1 MQALMAVLLA
11 LAAAPAVPKPIFA
24 TKSESAFI
32 DDGFALSPQGD
43 RLAYIRTNGADV
55 VQVEIV
61 SLPAGKTDATFSIA
75 QFTKTPERVLFT
87 ADGKHLV
94 VVSKAPEEDKREA
107 QAYDLAGKPAGKKI
121 GPTQQ
126 IAVSSVDGKPAVVT
140 FSDKDKEGV
149 HTYEV
154 VAYAADGKQFG
165 KKTLA
170 ADKTGLMKEKAAGP
184 DGFKV
189 VYWFDDFLHLIG
201 QKKGEYDKK
210 NDVRRPDRA
219 MLWDVL
225 KSKPLE
231 EHEIGDVMMWVREQ
245 KDRVSH
251 PHTAAFAQYAEDLK
265 TLELITS
272 DGKRRTLELGAR
284 MLYKY
289 EPKSLLQQPGPEAN
303 RLYLSLTVDPVNW
316 EAVQHKHAEPDIFDL
331 YVIDLQTGK
340 PSRVLTGLLANK
352 RALSWTAAGGR
363 VAILHK
369 HKGFDR
375 GGLELEV
382 YDLTP

>member
-1 MQALMAVLLA
+1 MAVFLA
-11 LAAAPAVPKPIFA
+11 LVAAPATPKPIFA

-32 DDGFALSPQGD
+32 DDGFALSPQAD
-43 RLAYIRTNGADV
+43 KLAYIRTNGAEI

-61 SLPAGKTDATFSIA
+61 SLPEGKTDATFSIA

-87 ADGKHLV
+87 PDGKHV
-94 VVSKAPEEDKREA
+94 VVLSKAPEEDKREA
-107 QAYDLAGKPAGKKI
+107 QAYDLTGKPAGKKI
-121 GPTQQ
+121 GPSQQ

-140 FSDKDKEGV
+140 FSDHDKEGV

-154 VAYAADGKQFG
+154 AAFSADGKQLG

-189 VYWFDDFLHLIG
+189 VYWFDDFLRLVG

-219 MLWDVL
+219 MVWDVF
-225 KSKPLE
+225 KAKPVE
-231 EHEIGDVMMWVREQ
+231 EHEIGDVMEWVKEQ
-245 KDRVSH
+245 KDRVRH

-265 TLELITS
+265 TLELITPE
-272 DGKRRTLELGAR
+272 GKRRTVELAR

-289 EPKSLLQQPGPEAN
+289 EPKSLLQQAGPEAN

-331 YVIDLQTGK
+331 YVIDTQSGK
-340 PSRVLTGLLANK
+340 ASRVLTGLLANK
-352 RALSWTAAGGR
+352 RALAWTAAGGR

>member
-1 MQALMAVLLA
+1 MQALMVLLA
-11 LAAAPAVPKPIFA
+11 LVAAAPAAPKPIFA

-32 DDGFALSPQGD
+32 DDGFALAPQGD

-55 VQVEIV
+55 VQIEIV

-87 ADGKHLV
+87 PDGKHV
-94 VVSKAPEEDKREA
+94 VVLSKAPEEDKREA
-107 QAYDLAGKPAGKKI
+107 QAYDLAGKPVGKKI

-126 IAVSSVDGKPAVVT
+126 IAVSSVDGKPVVVT
-140 FSDKDKEGV
+140 FSDRDKEGV
-149 HTYEV
+149 HTYDV
-154 VAYAADGKQFG
+154 TAFSTDGRQLA
-165 KKTLA
+165 KKTLS
-170 ADKTGLMKEKAAGP
+170 ADKTGLMREKAAGP

-189 VYWFDDFLHLIG
+189 VYWFDDFLRLVG

-219 MLWDVL
+219 MVWDVF
-225 KSKPLE
+225 KAKPLE
-231 EHEIGDVMMWVREQ
+231 EHEIGDVMEWVKEQ
-245 KDRVSH
+245 RDRVRH
-251 PHTAAFAQYAEDLK
+251 PHTAAFAQYSEDLK
-265 TLELITS
+265 TLELITP
-272 DGKRRTLELGAR
+272 DGKRRPLELGR
-284 MLYKY
+284 LLYKY
-289 EPKSLLQQPGPEAN
+289 EPKSLLQQAGPEAN
-303 RLYLSLTVDPVNW
+303 RLYISVTVDPVNW
-316 EAVQHKHAEPDIFDL
+316 EAVQHKHAEPDLFDL
-331 YVIDLQTGK
+331 YAIDTQSGK
-340 PSRVLTGLLANK
+340 AQRVLTGLLAGK
-352 RALSWTAAGGR
+352 RALTWTAAGGR

>member
-1 MQALMAVLLA
+1 MVALWA
-11 LAAAPAVPKPIFA
+11 LVAAPTAAPKPVYA
-24 TKSESAFI
+24 AKGESAFI
-32 DDGFALSPQGD
+32 DDGFALSPGGD
-43 RLAYIRTNGADV
+43 RLAYVRTNGADV
-55 VQVEIV
+55 MQVEVV

-75 QFTKTPERVLFT
+75 QFTKTPERLVFT
-87 ADGKHLV
+87 PDGKHLV
-94 VVSKAPEEDKREA
+94 VLSKAPEDEKREA
-107 QAYDLAGKPAGKKI
+107 QTYDLVGKPVGKKI
-121 GPTQQ
+121 GPAQQ
-126 IAVSSVDGKPAVVT
+126 ITVSSVEGKPAVVT
-140 FSDKDKEGV
+140 FSDRDKEGV

-154 VAYAADGKQFG
+154 AAFSPDGGKALG

-170 ADKTGLMKEKAAGP
+170 ADKTGLMREKAAGP

-189 VYWFDDFLHLIG
+189 IYWYDDFLHLVG

-219 MLWDVL
+219 MVWDVF
-225 KSKPLE
+225 KGKPLE
-231 EHEIGDVMMWVREQ
+231 EHEIGDVMEWVREQ
-245 KDRVSH
+245 KDRVRH
-251 PHTAAFAQYAEDLK
+251 PHTAAFAQYSEDLK
-265 TLELITS
+265 TLELITP
-272 DGKRRTLELGAR
+272 DGKRRTLELAR

-289 EPKSLLQQPGPEAN
+289 EPKTLLQQPGPEAN

-316 EAVQHKHAEPDIFDL
+316 EAVQHKHAEADIFDL
-331 YVIDLQTGK
+331 YVVDTQSGK
-340 PSRVLTGLLANK
+340 PQRVLTGLLAGK
-352 RALSWTAAGGR
+352 RALAWTAAGGR